1 MKNLSTG
8 IVLATL
14 LGGIA
19 VAPDSTVAEDRAALM
34 SQHRGGTINAAAN
47 AAAGTMDPQ
56 INYTLQYWQLY
67 QAIYDGLVA
76 FQKVSGAA
84 SFQVVPDLAA
94 AMAAGTDG

>member
-19 VAPDSTVAEDRAALM
+19 LAPDSAVAEDRAALM

-56 INYTLQYWQLY
+56 INYTL
-67 QAIYDGLVA
+67 I
-76 FQKVSGAA
+76 
-84 SFQVVPDLAA
+84 LAA
-94 AMAAGTDG
+94 LPGNLRRPGCFQERPGRRGLYGGGRPR